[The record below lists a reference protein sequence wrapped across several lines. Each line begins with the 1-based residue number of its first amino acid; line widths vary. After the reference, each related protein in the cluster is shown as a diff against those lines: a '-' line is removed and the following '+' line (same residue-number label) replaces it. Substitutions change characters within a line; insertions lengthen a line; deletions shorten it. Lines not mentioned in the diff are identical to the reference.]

1 MKELRPLCWF
11 WIVAA
16 TMLIL
21 LVAPV
26 SVTRRDAKDTQLTR
40 IEWIGPFTE
49 PYAIYRVTKSSID
62 FSRLIVALLVVNLLP
77 AVVLWQHNG
86 IVHWWEHRQRVSSDQ
101 APSKDRTQRGIA
113 FAKTMLVVFFVVC
126 GLGIYKAAVYPPP
139 KSSIHNQAQTHATS
153 SPPAVATS
161 QSNSTVPVSP
171 GFTLDATPTPV
182 RRAIPVDQQ
191 AAGSHCRRAFRARG
205 YPPTEAA
212 PLLANLPMQ
221 SV

>member
-21 LVAPV
+21 LVASAGELEFRASVPI

-40 IEWIGPFTE
+40 SEWIGPFTE

-62 FSRLIVALLVVNLLP
+62 FSRLIVALLVVNVL
-77 AVVLWQHNG
+77 AVVLWQHYET
-86 IVHWWEHRQRVSSDQ
+86 VHWWERRQRVSSDQ
-101 APSKDRTQRGIA
+101 APSKDRPQRGIA
-113 FAKTMLVVFFVVC
+113 FAKTVLVAFFVVC

-171 GFTLDATPTPV
+171 GFTLDPTPTPV
-182 RRAIPVDQQ
+182 RRAIPVDQ
-191 AAGSHCRRAFRARG
+191 
-205 YPPTEAA
+205 
-212 PLLANLPMQ
+212 
-221 SV
+221 